1 LYIGASNEGYWNNF
15 HMSVQFN
22 DVVDCLQ
29 TLYPEY
35 KFLSLLDHSQGHA
48 HKTNGALS
56 ALNMAKGYG
65 GA

>member
-1 LYIGASNEGYWNNF
+1 MG
-15 HMSVQFN
+15 VQFN